1 MDDEDGLLASA
12 NLGCDDVVGL
22 GCSFDLH
29 DANPAAGWI
38 TMESNYHPPEGTL
51 VSTLCPTS
59 CNPACAEGC
68 AGEPAE
74 FAWVEVAASARIIT
88 DEDWT
93 HSL

>member
-1 MDDEDGLLASA
+1 MASRSSE
-12 NLGCDDVVGL
+12 NFGCDDVVGL

-29 DANPAAGWI
+29 DANPA
-38 TMESNYHPPEGTL
+38 TPEGSL
-51 VSTLCPTS
+51 VSAICPTS
-59 CNPACAEGC
+59 CNPACAEDC

-74 FAWVEVAASARIIT
+74 FAWVEVDASARIIT